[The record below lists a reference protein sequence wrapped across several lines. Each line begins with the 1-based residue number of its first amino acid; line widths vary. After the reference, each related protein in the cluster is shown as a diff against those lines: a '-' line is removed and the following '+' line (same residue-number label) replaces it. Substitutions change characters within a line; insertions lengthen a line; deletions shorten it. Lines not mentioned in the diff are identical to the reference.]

1 VSRSGY
7 KSEILAARLSD
18 GMRSSLLGGVFDS
31 RGWMLQ
37 APPAE
42 VAQMLLALK
51 LVRRVDGDFQI
62 TIAGMGVRATLA
74 RQVHTKRS

>member
-1 VSRSGY
+1 
-7 KSEILAARLSD
+7 
-18 GMRSSLLGGVFDS
+18 
-31 RGWMLQ
+31 MLQ